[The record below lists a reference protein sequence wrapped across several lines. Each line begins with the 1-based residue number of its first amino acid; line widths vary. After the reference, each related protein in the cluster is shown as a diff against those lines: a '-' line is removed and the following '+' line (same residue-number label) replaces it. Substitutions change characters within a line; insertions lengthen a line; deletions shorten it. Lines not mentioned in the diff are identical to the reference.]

1 MRTKYINGN
10 IRSRCPDCGGA
21 VTTFEYKD
29 AQHEFGTVIVNKQHV
44 FKGQNFSRI
53 LYKMLRCAGC
63 GRGGVAMIH
72 DSGRVIDG
80 VLETFYP
87 VSVENVEIPDNVPA
101 KITAEFREAELCASF
116 GAWRAASAMLR
127 SALEKTLNE
136 NGYKKGVLRDKVDK
150 AADDG
155 IITEARRKRAHGD
168 IRVLGNDVLHDEWR
182 EVKEEEANAAHHYT
196 QRILEDFYDERDSV
210 EEILKEKGR
219 IKSNSEDE
227 QESEFSAESQ

>member
-10 IRSRCPDCGGA
+10 IRARCPDCGGA

-29 AQHEFGTVIVNKQHV
+29 SQHEFGSVIVNKQHQ
-44 FKGQNFSRI
+44 FKGKNFSRI

-63 GRGGVAMIH
+63 GRAGGATIH

-87 VSVENVEIPDNVPA
+87 VSVENVDIPDIVPA

-127 SALEKTLNE
+127 SALEKTLND
-136 NGYKKGVLRDKVDK
+136 NGYKRGVLRDKVDK

-182 EVKEEEANAAHHYT
+182 EVKVEEVNAAHHYT

-219 IKSNSEDE
+219 IKSNSEGE
-227 QESEFSAESQ
+227 QKSELSAESQ